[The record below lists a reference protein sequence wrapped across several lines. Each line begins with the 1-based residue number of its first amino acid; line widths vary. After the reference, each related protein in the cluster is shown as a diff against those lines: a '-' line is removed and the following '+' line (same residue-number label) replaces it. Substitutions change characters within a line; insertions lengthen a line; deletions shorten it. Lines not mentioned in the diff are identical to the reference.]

1 MSSGMRI
8 RKHDL
13 NNMDRK
19 IKKSKFTPK
28 RIITVVGI
36 GAILFLILYV
46 FVLADNS
53 SKLNVE
59 LDKISVAAVT
69 EGPFQ
74 EYIPIEGTV
83 QPKTTIFLDAKV
95 GGNVQEKLLEGGVA
109 VTKGDTILKLENS
122 SLEMS
127 YINQQTQTNRLR
139 NEIENTNNGL
149 QQSLFNS
156 KARVITLDF
165 DIDEAKD
172 QLMRTEQ
179 LYKDQVATEQ
189 QYLNAKRQYNRLL
202 ATREN
207 TLKQME
213 FDSINSVTQVKQNEQ
228 RLVTSQESLE
238 IVRGQLNDLWVTA
251 PIDGLLSTV
260 NAEIGQSI
268 GQGTTIAQIDDLDGF
283 KISANVDQHY
293 LPRVYE
299 GLVGTYDFAGQTYSL
314 EIRKKFPEIIN
325 GQFVVEMIGEI
336 PEGVRRGQTISI
348 RLQLSEEKNAIQI
361 PRGSFFQTTGGNW
374 IFVLNEDE
382 SEAVRRNI
390 RIGNQTPRHYEVLE
404 GLRPGEKVIFSSYDG
419 YDDKDKLVIKK

>member
-1 MSSGMRI
+1 
-8 RKHDL
+8 
-13 NNMDRK
+13 MDRK
-19 IKKSKFTPK
+19 IKKKTWTTK
-28 RIITVVGI
+28 RIVTILGSGGI
-36 GAILFLILYV
+36 LYLILYV
-46 FVLADNS
+46 FVFADNA

-59 LDKISVAAVT
+59 LEKISVQAVI

-83 QPKTTIFLDAKV
+83 QPKTTIFMDAKV
-95 GGNVQEKLLEGGVA
+95 GGNVQEKFLEGGVR
-109 VTKGDTILKLENS
+109 VERGDTILKLENS
-122 SLEMS
+122 NLEMN
-127 YINQQTQTNRLR
+127 YIQQQTNTNRLR
-139 NEIENTNNGL
+139 NEIEVANNNL
-149 QQSLFNS
+149 KQSLFRS
-156 KARVITLDF
+156 KASVITLDF
-165 DIDEAKD
+165 DIDAAKD
-172 QLMRTEQ
+172 LLMRTEK
-179 LYKDQVATEQ
+179 LYNDKVATEQ
-189 QYLNAKRQYNRLL
+189 EYLNAKRQYNRLL
-202 ATREN
+202 ASREN
-207 TLKQME
+207 TLMQME
-213 FDSINSVTQVKQNEQ
+213 FDSINSVTQVTQNEE

-238 IVRGQLNDLWVTA
+238 IVKRQLNDLYVTA

-299 GLVGTYDFAGQTYSL
+299 GLVGTYDFAGQEYRL
-314 EIRKKFPEIIN
+314 EIRKKFPEINN
-325 GQFVVEMIGEI
+325 GTFVVEMIGEI

-382 SEAVRRNI
+382 TEATRRNI

-404 GLRPGEKVIFSSYDG
+404 GLQPGEKVIFSSYDG
-419 YDDKDKLVIKK
+419 YEDKDKLVIKK

>member
-1 MSSGMRI
+1 MRI

-28 RIITVVGI
+28 RIITVLGSA
-36 GAILFLILYV
+36 GILFLILYV

>member
-1 MSSGMRI
+1 MRI

-28 RIITVVGI
+28 RIIAVVGI

>member
-1 MSSGMRI
+1 
-8 RKHDL
+8 
-13 NNMDRK
+13 MDRK

>member
-1 MSSGMRI
+1 
-8 RKHDL
+8 
-13 NNMDRK
+13 MDRK
-19 IKKSKFTPK
+19 IKKKTWTTK
-28 RIITVVGI
+28 RIVTILGSAGI
-36 GAILFLILYV
+36 LYLILYV
-46 FVLADNS
+46 FVFADNA

-59 LDKISVAAVT
+59 LDKISVAEVK

-83 QPKTTIFLDAKV
+83 QPKTTIFMDAKV
-95 GGNVQEKLLEGGVA
+95 GGNVQEKLLEGGVQ
-109 VTKGDTILKLENS
+109 VEKGDTILKLENS

-127 YINQQTQTNRLR
+127 YIGQQTTTNRLR
-139 NEIENTNNGL
+139 NEIENTNNQL
-149 QQSLFNS
+149 QQRLFAS
-156 KARVITLDF
+156 RAQVITLGF
-165 DIDEAKD
+165 DIDEAED
-172 QLMRTEQ
+172 QFRRNEQ
-179 LYKDQVATEQ
+179 LWKDKVISEQ
-189 QYLNAKRQYNRLL
+189 EYLNSKRRYNRLL
-202 ATREN
+202 ATRAN

-213 FDSINSVTQVKQNEQ
+213 FDSINSVTQVKQNEG

-299 GLVGTYDFAGQTYSL
+299 GLVGTYDFAGQEYRL
-314 EIRKKFPEIIN
+314 EIRKKFPEINN
-325 GQFVVEMIGEI
+325 GTFVVEMVGEI

-382 SEAVRRNI
+382 TEATRRNI

-404 GLRPGEKVIFSSYDG
+404 GLQPGEKVIFSSYDT

>member
-1 MSSGMRI
+1 
-8 RKHDL
+8 
-13 NNMDRK
+13 MDRK
-19 IKKSKFTPK
+19 IKKKTWTTK
-28 RIITVVGI
+28 RIVTILGSGGI
-36 GAILFLILYV
+36 LYLILYV

-59 LDKISVAAVT
+59 LEKISVAPVV

-95 GGNVQEKLLEGGVA
+95 GGNVEEKLLEGGVQ
-109 VTKGDTILKLENS
+109 VQKGDTILKLENRN
-122 SLEMS
+122 LEMN
-127 YINQQTQTNRLR
+127 YISEQTQTNRLR
-139 NEIENTNNGL
+139 NDIENTNNQL
-149 QQSLFNS
+149 QQQLFTS
-156 KARVITLDF
+156 RARVITLDF
-165 DIDEAKD
+165 DIDAAQD
-172 QLMRTEQ
+172 
-179 LYKDQVATEQ
+179 LYKRNQQLFNDKVISEQ
-189 QYLNAKRQYNRLL
+189 EYLNSKRQYDRLM
-202 ATREN
+202 ASREN
-207 TLKQME
+207 ILKQME
-213 FDSINSVTQVKQNEQ
+213 FDSINSVAQVEQNKR

-238 IVRGQLNDLWVTA
+238 IVQKQLNDLYVTA
-251 PIDGLLSTV
+251 PIEGLLSTV
-260 NAEIGQSI
+260 NAEIGQQI
-268 GQGTTIAQIDDLDGF
+268 GVGTTIAQIDDLDGF
-283 KISANVDQHY
+283 KISAQVDQHY

-299 GLVGTYDFAGQTYSL
+299 GLVGTYDFAGQEYKL

-336 PEGVRRGQTISI
+336 PDGVRRGQTISI

-382 SEAVRRNI
+382 TEATRRNI

-404 GLRPGEKVIFSSYDG
+404 GLKPGEKVIFSSYDG

>member
-1 MSSGMRI
+1 MRI